1 MTDLDLR
8 AGQIHRGLGV
18 VARWPDIAVVIPSDS
33 AHDAAVD
40 QMFHELGPEPE
51 APQIVAA
58 VNQLLA
64 AEQLHSVAM
73 LVEATGGPMAMAFG
87 PVEVLVDGE
96 IVLDGSQGGVRQQVP
111 ATASRL
117 ILRAAKLSKA
127 AEPVAPYDLRRGV
140 APGAGLTLV
149 TIGVVGPA
157 KLDPEAPAPPAPPA
171 PPSTPEPE
179 PVVVV
184 TPEPEAQPVPEPV
197 AVAAAPAVQPVAS
210 SAPPVEVEA
219 AAVAV
224 EADPTDLPVDGDGHP
239 PPEPAEAPPAGVRS
253 GRFPEN
259 GDDPEQSAERRAP
272 AVEPSPLE
280 VPFRSVVLVG
290 SSPPS
295 EPTPLPLA
303 GEAPGPLTPADIAAG
318 RVEVQ
323 GVLCPRKHFNNPRA
337 ARCMVC
343 GLSLLHLSDNRVTG
357 LRPTLGFIVFDDGS
371 TYGLDRAYVIGREP
385 KPADGAPAQ
394 LLVLRDNNETL
405 SRTHATLRLDDWT
418 VQLVDLGSTNGTYV
432 WDQVNEHWNQ
442 LAAGT
447 PVSLRSGDTVA
458 LGRRTFVFESV
469 SQN

>member
-18 VARWPDIAVVIPSDS
+18 VARWPDVAVVIPSDS

-64 AEQLHSVAM
+64 AEQLRSVAM
-73 LVEATGGPMAMAFG
+73 LVEATGGPMAMAYG

-117 ILRAAKLSKA
+117 ILRAANLSKA

-171 PPSTPEPE
+171 PPSTPDPG
-179 PVVVV
+179 PAVAA
-184 TPEPEAQPVPEPV
+184 PEPEGEPAPEPV
-197 AVAAAPAVQPVAS
+197 AASVQPVAS
-210 SAPPVEVEA
+210 APPPAGADTDAPA
-219 AAVAV
+219 AAQD
-224 EADPTDLPVDGDGHP
+224 DPTDLPIDGDGHP
-239 PPEPAEAPPAGVRS
+239 PAEPVDAPPAGVRS

-259 GDDPEQSAERRAP
+259 GDDPAQSAERRAP

-290 SSPPS
+290 SAPPID
-295 EPTPLPLA
+295 PTPLPLA
-303 GEAPGPLTPADIAAG
+303 GEASGPLTPADIAAG

-323 GVLCPRKHFNNPRA
+323 GVLCPRQHFNNPQA

-343 GLSLLHLSDNRVTG
+343 GLSLLHLSDNLVTG

-385 KPADGAPAQ
+385 KPADGSPAQ

-447 PVSLRSGDTVA
+447 PVALRSGDTVA